1 MVKRAGKH
9 GLCWGIC
16 MLEHDKIKLRYLEDT
31 DLNFLFVLEND
42 KSLWSVSGTT
52 KPFSLAELSN
62 YISHAK
68 EDIAIAE
75 QFRFV
80 IDWQGKAIGCID
92 LYEYNLKKQNAGVGI
107 VILKEYRRKGFAKQS
122 LISLINYAW
131 KKLDL
136 KQLHTT
142 IFSHNKASLA
152 LFQSVGFK
160 IDCHNNYILNR

>member
-1 MVKRAGKH
+1 
-9 GLCWGIC
+9 
-16 MLEHDKIKLRYLEDT
+16 MLVSAEIKLRTLEVT
-31 DLNFLFVLEND
+31 DLDFLFSLEND

-52 KPFSLAELSN
+52 EPFSLTQLAN

-68 EDIAIAE
+68 QDIAIAE

-92 LYEYNLKKQNAGVGI
+92 LYEYNFKKQNAGVGI

-122 LISLINYAW
+122 LTLLIKYAW

-136 KQLHTT
+136 KQLHTG
-142 IFSHNKASLA
+142 ILSDNKASLA
-152 LFQSVGFK
+152 LF
-160 IDCHNNYILNR
+160 